1 MMCRWKRR
9 YCRASLPHRSN
20 ISSSGI
26 VKMDLNQAPKLL
38 FVSETSL
45 ITDICLG
52 ILCLRILTSSS
63 TWFPG
68 NCSLKVW
75 LLQYN
80 ILCFH
85 SNSKIIPQF
94 YLSPYTNTL
103 TQESESHLHKWLH
116 CRLFVLSREALGSS
130 PWWHLARFR
139 AIYYRIYCYFRWCHL
154 KEQKK
159 NKLEL
164 FYLECYNFTYK

>member
-9 YCRASLPHRSN
+9 YCSASLPHRSS

-38 FVSETSL
+38 LFSETSL

-63 TWFPG
+63 TSFPG
-68 NCSLKVW
+68 NCSLKMW
-75 LLQYN
+75 LLQWN
-80 ILCFH
+80 MFCVH
-85 SNSKIIPQF
+85 SNYTTWF
-94 YLSPYTNTL
+94 YLSPYANTL

-116 CRLFVLSREALGSS
+116 WFLFPMSRGVLGSS
-130 PWWHLARFR
+130 LWWHLAHFR
-139 AIYYRIYCYFRWCHL
+139 AIYYRIDCY
-154 KEQKK
+154 
-159 NKLEL
+159 
-164 FYLECYNFTYK
+164 YL

>member
-9 YCRASLPHRSN
+9 YCSASLPHRSN

-38 FVSETSL
+38 FFSETSL

-68 NCSLKVW
+68 NCSLKIW
-75 LLQYN
+75 LLQLN
-80 ILCFH
+80 MLCVHSVIILTWVH
-85 SNSKIIPQF
+85 ILI
-94 YLSPYTNTL
+94 NTL

-116 CRLFVLSREALGSS
+116 CFLFVLSQEALGSS

-139 AIYYRIYCYFRWCHL
+139 AIYYRIDCYCL
-154 KEQKK
+154 
-159 NKLEL
+159 
-164 FYLECYNFTYK
+164 